1 MDNKS
6 MFKLFIEV
14 LKQQEAKKKWL
25 TITYQLTE
33 RKYH

>member
-6 MFKLFIEV
+6 LFKLYMEV
-14 LKQQEAKKKWL
+14 LKRQEDKKRWL

>member
-1 MDNKS
+1 MNDKS
-6 MFKLFIEV
+6 LFGLFMEV